1 MLLVVITFLN
11 CILKGLFDETID
23 FVTASNYSITPK
35 LNCYGNKIRV
45 EFSGSCL
52 NEDKATYTHRKIVN
66 IYTHYEIT
74 TIATFKS
81 AVIQH
86 WEHFL
91 FGAVSLTENVDI
103 EKYKYI
109 GDGFKLDGKGE
120 FSFPNGFGRNVII
133 FGVDKS

>member
-1 MLLVVITFLN
+1 MLLVVIIFLN

-91 FGAVSLTENVDI
+91 FGAVSLTEMLILKSINILGMVLNWM
-103 EKYKYI
+103 EK
-109 GDGFKLDGKGE
+109 G
-120 FSFPNGFGRNVII
+120 SFHFLMDLVEM
-133 FGVDKS
+133 